1 MKKTYIK
8 PEMGMETIELE
19 SMIAASGDKTLKIFD
34 EEDVAATT
42 GRGMDSKDRDNSD
55 WGGLW

>member
-8 PEMGMETIELE
+8 PEIEMETIELE
-19 SMIAASGDKTLKIFD
+19 SMIALSWTDKKPAMTD
-34 EEDVAATT
+34 ADAVDVPLMQ
-42 GRGMDSKDRDNSD
+42 GKDRDNSD

>member
-19 SMIAASGDKTLKIFD
+19 SMIAASVEKTLKIFD
-34 EEDVAATT
+34 EEDAATT
-42 GRGMDSKDRDNSD
+42 SRGMDSKDRDIND